1 MENQHRHIPGYRDL
15 TREEVELIAMFKE
28 QGNKVG
34 LALNEIEKLEG
45 VDKRAL
51 SIARTNFQT
60 GQMWLIRAVARPE
73 GF

>member
-15 TREEVELIAMFKE
+15 TEEEVELIATIKE
-28 QGNKVG
+28 QGNNLG
-34 LALNEIEKLEG
+34 LALDEIEKLEG

-60 GQMWLIRAVARPE
+60 AQMWLIRAVARPD